1 MTEPRRTGS
10 SLHDHLIVRGAREHN
25 LKNISVELPRDS
37 LVVFT
42 GLSGSGKSSL
52 AFDTIF
58 AEGQR
63 RYVESLSAYARQ
75 FLGQMDKPDVDFI
88 EGLSPA
94 VSIDQ
99 KSTNR
104 NPRSTVGTITEV
116 YDYLR
121 LLFARAGRPHCPV
134 CGAAITRQSPQQIVD
149 QLLEL
154 PERTRFQVLA
164 PVVRARKGEFV
175 DLFAELQSQGFSRAR
190 VDDEVVSLAEPP
202 SLEKQVKHTIEVVV
216 DRLVAK
222 GAQDATAK
230 QRLTDSVE
238 TALGLAGGIV
248 VIDFVDVTE
257 EGGDLPVERR
267 FSERLACPNGHP
279 LTMDEIEPRSFS
291 FNSPFGA
298 CPACTGLGTELEVDA
313 ELVIPD
319 EDLTLAEGAIAPWS
333 QGTQSAQYF
342 QRTMAALGDDLAF
355 DMDTPWRALPKR
367 AKDALLH
374 GKNHKV
380 HVRYRNR
387 FGRERSYSTGFEG
400 VIPFIKRRHAE
411 TESDWS
417 REKYEGYMREVPCP
431 TCKGTRL
438 KPESLAVLVGDR
450 SIAEV
455 SSLSIGEAAG
465 FLDTVDFSE
474 REAQIAERV
483 IKEINARLG
492 FLLDVGL
499 DYLSLDRAA
508 GTLSGGEAQRIRL
521 ATQIGSGLV
530 GVLYVLDE
538 PSIGLH
544 QRDNHRLIETLTR
557 LRDLGNTLIVVEHDE
572 DTIETADW
580 IVDIGPGAGEHGG
593 AVVHSGPL
601 KGLLANKES
610 VTGRYLSGAR
620 QIPVPAERRTPAKGR
635 ELVVTGAREHNLK
648 GIDVAFPLGT
658 FVAVTG
664 VSGSGK
670 STLVNDILY
679 HVLANKLNGAR
690 HVPGR
695 HKSVTGLDH
704 LDKVVHVD
712 QSPIGRTPRSN
723 PATYTGVF
731 DHIRKLFAETTEA
744 KVRGYL
750 PGRFSFNVKG
760 GRCDACSGDG
770 TIKIEMNF
778 LPDVYVPCE
787 VCHGA
792 RYNRETL
799 EVHFKGKSIAEV
811 LDMPIE
817 EAEEF
822 FAAVPAIARHMKTLN
837 AVGLGYV
844 RLGQSAPTLS
854 GGEAQRVKLA
864 SELQKRSTGRTV
876 YVLDEPTTGLH
887 FEDIRKLL
895 LVLQGLVDKGNTVIV
910 IEHNLDVIKNADW
923 VIDMGLEGGFRGGEV
938 VAAGTP
944 EQVADQAEETGSHTG
959 RFLRS
964 TLAKHGPVPAGP
976 TVKAIAA
983 VGKRKAPTKS
993 ASARRAKK
1001 AG

>member
-1 MTEPRRTGS
+1 MTDR
-10 SLHDHLIVRGAREHN
+10 LIVRGAREHN
-25 LKNISVELPRDS
+25 LKDVSLDIPRDA
-37 LVVFT
+37 LIVFT

-99 KSTNR
+99 KSTSR

-121 LLFARAGRPHCPV
+121 LLWARIGVPHCPT
-134 CGAAITRQSPQQIVD
+134 CGEPITRQTPQQIVD
-149 QLLEL
+149 RLLEL
-154 PERTRFQVLA
+154 PEGTRFQVLA
-164 PVVRARKGEFV
+164 PVVRGRKGEFV
-175 DLFAELQSQGFSRAR
+175 DLFRELQGKGFARAR
-190 VDDEVVSLAEPP
+190 VDGAVVGLADPP
-202 SLEKQVKHTIEVVV
+202 QLDKKRKHTIEVVV
-216 DRLVAK
+216 DRLVARP
-222 GAQDATAK
+222 GGSR
-230 QRLTDSVE
+230 RLTDSVE
-238 TALGLAGGIV
+238 TALTLAGGLLL
-248 VIDFVDVTE
+248 VDLVDEE
-257 EGGDLPVERR
+257 EGAPGRERR
-267 FSERLACPNGHP
+267 FSEKMACPNDHP
-279 LTMDEIEPRSFS
+279 LGTDEVEPRSFS

-298 CPACTGLGTELEVDA
+298 CPECTGIGTKLEVDP
-313 ELVIPD
+313 ELLVPD
-319 EDLTLAEGAIAPWS
+319 EDRTLAEGAIAPWT
-333 QGTQSAQYF
+333 QGSSEYF
-342 QRTMAALGDDLAF
+342 QRLISALAEDLGF
-355 DMDTPWRALPKR
+355 SLDTPWRALPKR
-367 AKDALLH
+367 AKNALLH
-374 GKNHKV
+374 GQDYEV
-380 HVRYRNR
+380 HVKFRNR
-387 FGRERSYSTGFEG
+387 YGRERSYTTGFEG
-400 VIPFIKRRHAE
+400 AIPFVQRRHAE

-417 REKYEGYMREVPCP
+417 RERYQGYMREIPCP
-431 TCKGTRL
+431 ACDGTRL
-438 KPESLAVLVGDR
+438 KPESLAVLVGGR
-450 SIAEV
+450 SIASACALPIHET
-455 SSLSIGEAAG
+455 AG
-465 FLDTVDFSE
+465 FLSGLDLSP
-474 REAQIAERV
+474 RQRQIAERV
-483 IKEINARLG
+483 LKEIQARLG

-572 DTIETADW
+572 DTIRAADW
-580 IVDIGPGAGEHGG
+580 AVDIGPGAGEHGG
-593 AVVHSGPL
+593 QVVHSGPVP
-601 KGLLANKES
+601 GLLTHRDS
-610 VTGRYLSGAR
+610 LTGAYLSGR
-620 QIPVPAERRTPAKGR
+620 REIPVPAERRSADPDRT
-635 ELVVTGAREHNLK
+635 LTVVGAREHNLT
-648 GIDVAFPLGT
+648 GVDVAFPVGCL
-658 FVAVTG
+658 VAVTG

-679 HVLANKLNGAR
+679 TTLANKLNGAR
-690 HVPGR
+690 QVPGR
-695 HKSVTGLDH
+695 HKTVTGLEH

-731 DHIRKLFAETTEA
+731 DHIRRLFAETTEA

-760 GRCDACSGDG
+760 GRCESCSGDG

-799 EVHFKGKSIAEV
+799 EVHFKGKTIADV
-811 LDMPIE
+811 LNMPIE
-817 EAEEF
+817 EAADF
-822 FAAVPAIARHMKTLN
+822 FAAVPAIARHMRTLTD
-837 AVGLGYV
+837 VGLGYV
-844 RLGQSAPTLS
+844 RLGQPAPTLS

-864 SELQKRSTGRTV
+864 SELQRRSTGRTF

-887 FEDIRKLL
+887 FE
-895 LVLQGLVDKGNTVIV
+895 
-910 IEHNLDVIKNADW
+910 
-923 VIDMGLEGGFRGGEV
+923 
-938 VAAGTP
+938 
-944 EQVADQAEETGSHTG
+944 
-959 RFLRS
+959 
-964 TLAKHGPVPAGP
+964 
-976 TVKAIAA
+976 
-983 VGKRKAPTKS
+983 
-993 ASARRAKK
+993 
-1001 AG
+1001 